1 MDRLH
6 LTIVIG
12 LFVLGL
18 AAPPAFAGNSDENPV
33 SVSEF
38 DKGFMTDRLLE
49 EDIHRGS
56 NLGKDHSD
64 RDQSECEQRR
74 EQSGSIPKF

>member
-6 LTIVIG
+6 LTIAVG

-18 AAPPAFAGNSDENPV
+18 AALPASAGNSGENPL

-38 DKGFMTDRLLE
+38 NKGFMTDRLLE
-49 EDIHRGS
+49 EDLHRGS
-56 NLGKDHSD
+56 NVGKDHSD

-74 EQSGSIPKF
+74 SIPKF